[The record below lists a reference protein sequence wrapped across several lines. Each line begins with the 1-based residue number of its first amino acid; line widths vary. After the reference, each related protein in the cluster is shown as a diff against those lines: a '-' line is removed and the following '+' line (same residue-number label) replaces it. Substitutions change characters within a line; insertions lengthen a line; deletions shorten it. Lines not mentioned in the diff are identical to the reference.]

1 MNMIMKKTSNKDLQ
15 KYLLAQLRKES
26 LLSESTAEQNIL
38 NDMVIANVEKL
49 IKEGPQGVVDF
60 DSTSYIMQK
69 LHKQEEKAKKFSRPV
84 RTIFDEMNPNERAY
98 EPANAKDRKIH
109 QDIK

>member
-69 LHKQEEKAKKFSRPV
+69 LHKQEDKAKKYSRPV
-84 RTIFDEMNPNERAY
+84 RTVFDEMNPN
-98 EPANAKDRKIH
+98 
-109 QDIK
+109 